1 MGWCAFLLRPSYF
14 RETQKSTERELF
26 LPLSF
31 SRYLFCFYPLTTRA
45 LLLLS
50 LAFSLLFLPS
60 RYIYIYIGAAKER
73 KEITRHPPPSLT
85 LSLRARRARAQEEQ
99 EREENKNFR

>member
-1 MGWCAFLLRPSYF
+1 LSLSLSIFVLFLSSQHALSFFSLSRFLFSSFLLD
-14 RETQKSTERELF
+14 
-26 LPLSF
+26 
-31 SRYLFCFYPLTTRA
+31 
-45 LLLLS
+45 
-50 LAFSLLFLPS
+50 
-60 RYIYIYIGAAKER
+60 IYIGAAKER